1 MKLHQLRQLIAV
13 ADSGSLRS
21 AARQLNIAQS
31 AITKSIQLL
40 ERELDVPLFERH
52 KRGVAVTRTGALFV
66 QRARVAV
73 SELSRAQEEVEQLRG
88 SGTGRVTISLST
100 VPHIALLPK
109 VISPFYR
116 KYPEVSL
123 TVVEALGFA
132 SIEPQMRN
140 GLLDAYI
147 GVEPGSRLSAEYQV
161 ESLFENRRRVIARAG
176 HPLASARSLG
186 QLSDARWLLASANY
200 APTLVSFFKRN
211 RCEMPRHLTFAS
223 SILSQV
229 ILLLNSDL
237 VMIGPKQLVESPL
250 YKGRLAAIP
259 IREEIDAP
267 SIVMVRRAASPLTP
281 AAEHFCDLMRRA
293 ATPLRAVT

>member
-52 KRGVAVTRTGALFV
+52 KRGVAVTPTGALFV

-186 QLSDARWLLASANY
+186 QLSNARWLLASANY

-211 RCEMPRHLTFAS
+211 SCEMPRHLTFAS

-281 AAEHFCDLMRRA
+281 AAEHFCDLMRRG
-293 ATPLRAVT
+293 ATPLRAVS